1 MYKVNMEST
10 NGWLIMK
17 KVTEE
22 SQNTVLDLRCSVT
35 IKSQLPGLVHLFPVR
50 QEIPVIFT
58 AT

>member
-1 MYKVNMEST
+1 MEST